1 MSLRLLIVSPI
12 PSHPQD
18 QGNSAR
24 IHLLGQGLRQAG
36 IIVHFLYAQM
46 EGLTPSQCAAMRAD
60 WDYFHPMPYAPAD
73 MRPTGSGVYTLDDWY
88 DPAVTRAAAELH
100 RRWHFHAVLANY
112 VWFSRILAAFPSDVL
127 KILDTHDVFGERDQR
142 FRDAGLAPEW
152 FYTSHAEE
160 ARGLR
165 RADIV
170 LAIQDEEAAWFRA
183 TGHDDVRVIG
193 HAPAQRQ
200 RPPGKLAGAVR
211 VGYIASGNP
220 LNRRSLI
227 DLATKLPNTGVA
239 GLRFV
244 VAGSICDCLTERPG
258 PFEIL
263 GRTQSLEEF
272 YDQVDVVVNPMR
284 FGTGLK
290 IKSVEAIFQGLPL
303 IATRPAMVGLPVRHA
318 LHDLPDPEAVATCL
332 TETRFDEATLAA
344 LAEASRSSAR
354 DYRSSVRAG
363 IMGLVEAI
371 HHAAAADKAA

>member
-12 PSHPQD
+12 PSYPQD

-46 EGLTPSQCAAMRAD
+46 EGLTPAQCAAMQED
-60 WDYFHPMPYAPAD
+60 WDYFHPMPYAPCD
-73 MRPTGSGVYTLDDWY
+73 MRATGAGVYCLDDWY
-88 DPAVTRAAAELH
+88 DPAVTRVATELH

-112 VWFSRILAAFPSDVL
+112 VWFSRVLAAFPSGVL
-127 KILDTHDVFGERDQR
+127 KILDTHDVFGGRDQR
-142 FRDAGLAPEW
+142 FRDAGLTPEW

-183 TGHDDVRVIG
+183 TGHNDVRVIG

-200 RPPGKLAGAVR
+200 RAPGAPSGAVR

-220 LNRRSLI
+220 LNRRSLH
-227 DLATKLPNTGVA
+227 DLATRLPKDGVA

-244 VAGSICDCLTERPG
+244 VAGSICGGLAEQPG

-263 GRTQSLEEF
+263 GRVAALDDF
-272 YDQVDVVVNPMR
+272 YDQVDLVVNPMR

-290 IKSVEAIFQGLPL
+290 IKSVEAIFEGLPL
-303 IATRPAMVGLPVRHA
+303 IATRPAMVGLPARHPF
-318 LHDLPDPEAVATCL
+318 HDLPDPDAVANCL
-332 TETRFDEATLAA
+332 TETRFDQAMLAT

-354 DYRSSVRAG
+354 DYRASVRAG
-363 IMGLVEAI
+363 IRGLGEAI
-371 HHAAAADKAA
+371 HGVAAAAEAA